1 MIKSGQAYH
10 AAITGDARR
19 VLLRAVIDI
28 ISPDIVF
35 QAGGT
40 SGQIPWSN
48 LEQIHDKVF
57 DNPTKYATLER
68 DRWALDGTWDL
79 LPDDPTQTVG
89 QMGYIGNVL
98 SGADGTFATPPW
110 VELRF
115 SGVSVLQACS
125 VYFPGNAYDGVPE
138 DFTVEVKQGGT
149 AYHTQ
154 TYTGNTASSV
164 SLEGFT
170 VNNPDALRVTVTK
183 WSRPSRRMRV
193 VEIVPGVYENWDGG
207 MIAEFSVKQQ
217 GNVAATALPYGTCT
231 LKIDNLSRRFEPRSK
246 NGIFQSIEERQG
258 IDVSLGVRL
267 ADGTDE
273 YKRLGIFYQYSGGWK
288 TGDNGLTMQ
297 WTLVDIIGLL
307 ANREFL
313 APATL
318 PTTLGGWIGAL
329 AAQLGVNFKSRWHVD
344 PNYTALPVTVRVAED
359 LQGKKCGDILRWVC
373 QATGTWP
380 RSDASTG
387 DLTAEPLWSEGNKV
401 TLDNL
406 NSYPT
411 MKANG
416 DVAALIFTL
425 NDGADTK
432 YIVSGNATSSS
443 ETVSID
449 NPFIK
454 TEAQALAAARLIL
467 STYGGNVLD
476 LTGRGD
482 PSSEIGDVE
491 TVWLDESQATTAR
504 LTMQT
509 FQFSGG
515 VMQGCQSQLLQADG
529 SFLFTERTVIT
540 QPGTWKA
547 PAGKRKL
554 YIICVGHGGD
564 GTPGTNG
571 TWDEAGADGVDGSGG
586 LVWAGTININEQQ
599 AFAVTIGQETTFGVY
614 SSANGKRYDNG
625 YTDVRSGSSYGR
637 SGVKA
642 PKPGS
647 GDGGIRGIGGV
658 KGNKHKETTRERVT
672 DENGNQYWEY
682 VEVTV
687 IDNYPGKASPP
698 STGVPGCVVVY
709 WDK

>member
-35 QAGGT
+35 SAGET
-40 SGQIPWSN
+40 SGQIPWSK
-48 LEQIHDKVF
+48 LEQLHDKVF
-57 DNPTKYATLER
+57 GNPTKYATLER

-79 LPDDPTQTVG
+79 LPDDPAQTVG
-89 QMGYIGNVL
+89 QMSYIGNVL
-98 SGADGTFATPPW
+98 SGTDGTFATPPW
-110 VELRF
+110 VELQF

-125 VYFPGNAYDGVPE
+125 VYFPGNDYDGLPE

-149 AYHTQ
+149 AYHTR

-170 VNNPDALRVTVTK
+170 VNNPDAIRVTVTK

-193 VEIVPGVYENWDGG
+193 VEIVPGVYEGWDGG
-207 MIAEFSVKQQ
+207 MIAEFNVKQQ
-217 GNVAATALPYGTCT
+217 GNIAATALPYGTCT

-267 ADGTDE
+267 SDGADE

-297 WTLVDIIGLL
+297 WNLVDIIGLL

-313 APATL
+313 APSTL

-329 AAQLGVNFKSRWHVD
+329 AAQLGVNFQDRWHVD
-344 PNYTALPVTVRVAED
+344 PNYTALPVTVRTADD
-359 LQGKKCGDILRWVC
+359 LQGKSCGDILRWVC

-380 RSDASTG
+380 RADASTG
-387 DLTAEPLWSEGNKV
+387 DLTTEPLWSEGNKV

-406 NSYPT
+406 NGYPV
-411 MKANG
+411 MKANR

-454 TEAQALAAARLIL
+454 TQAQALAAARLIL

-529 SFLFTERTVIT
+529 SFLYQGREVIT
-540 QPGTWKA
+540 TPGTWKA
-547 PAGKRKL
+547 PAGKKSLRVIL
-554 YIICVGHGGD
+554 VGKGGD
-564 GTPGTNG
+564 GTRGQDG
-571 TWDEAGADGVDGSGG
+571 TWDAAGADGVDGLGG
-586 LVWAGTININEQQ
+586 LVWAATININD
-599 AFAVTIGQETTFGVY
+599 GQEFPVTFGEDTTFGAY

-625 YTDVRSGSSYGR
+625 YTDVASGDSFAR
-637 SGVKA
+637 TGVA
-642 PKPGS
+642 KPRAGT
-647 GDGGIRGIGGV
+647 GDGGAGGKGGEPGRRKKVKWTDESGASHSYWKIYSYPGIGADGAM
-658 KGNKHKETTRERVT
+658 G
-672 DENGNQYWEY
+672 
-682 VEVTV
+682 
-687 IDNYPGKASPP
+687 AS
-698 STGVPGCVVVY
+698 GCAVVY
-709 WDK
+709 YDK

>member
-35 QAGGT
+35 GAGET
-40 SGQIPWSN
+40 SGQIPWST

-57 DNPTKYATLER
+57 GNPTKYATLER

-98 SGADGTFATPPW
+98 SSADGTFATAPW

-149 AYHTQ
+149 AYHTR

-164 SLEGFT
+164 SLEGFR
-170 VNNPDALRVTVTK
+170 VNNPDAIRVTVAK

-207 MIAEFSVKQQ
+207 MIAEFNVKQQ

-297 WTLVDIIGLL
+297 WNLVDIIGLL

-313 APATL
+313 APSTL

-329 AAQLGVNFKSRWHVD
+329 AAQLGVNFQDRWHVD

-380 RSDASTG
+380 RADASTG
-387 DLTAEPLWSEGNKV
+387 ELTAEPLWSEGNRV

-454 TEAQALAAARLIL
+454 TEVQALAAARLIL

-529 SFLFTERTVIT
+529 SFLYQGREVIT
-540 QPGTWKA
+540 SPGTWKA
-547 PAGKRKL
+547 PAGKKSLRVIL
-554 YIICVGHGGD
+554 VGKGGD
-564 GTPGTNG
+564 GTRGQDG
-571 TWDEAGADGVDGSGG
+571 TWDAAGADGVDGLGG
-586 LVWAGTININEQQ
+586 LVWAGTININD
-599 AFAVTIGQETTFGVY
+599 GQEFPVAFGENTTFGAY
-614 SSANGKRYDNG
+614 SSANGKRYENG
-625 YTDVRSGSSYGR
+625 YTDVASGDSFAR
-637 SGVKA
+637 TGVA
-642 PKPGS
+642 KPRAGT
-647 GDGGIRGIGGV
+647 GDGGAKGTGGTQGRRHRETSYDLDGNPSGSYWEIDAYPGIGTNGKSGV
-658 KGNKHKETTRERVT
+658 L
-672 DENGNQYWEY
+672 
-682 VEVTV
+682 
-687 IDNYPGKASPP
+687 
-698 STGVPGCVVVY
+698 GCVVVY
-709 WDK
+709 WDKEDT

>member
-35 QAGGT
+35 SAGET

-57 DNPTKYATLER
+57 GNPTKYATLER

-79 LPDDPTQTVG
+79 LPDDPAQTVG

-110 VELRF
+110 VELQF

-138 DFTVEVKQGGT
+138 NFTVEVKQGGT
-149 AYHTQ
+149 AYHTR
-154 TYTGNTASSV
+154 TYTGNTAPSV

-170 VNNPDALRVTVTK
+170 VNNPDAIRVTVTK

-193 VEIVPGVYENWDGG
+193 VEIVPGVYETWDGG
-207 MIAEFSVKQQ
+207 MIAEFNVKQQ

-231 LKIDNLSRRFEPRSK
+231 IMIDNLSRRFEPRSK

-273 YKRLGIFYQYSGGWK
+273 YKRLGIFYQYSGGWR

-297 WTLVDIIGLL
+297 WNLVDIIGLL

-329 AAQLGVNFKSRWHVD
+329 AAQLGVNFQDRWHVD

-380 RSDASTG
+380 RADASTG

-406 NSYPT
+406 NGYPV

-454 TEAQALAAARLIL
+454 TKAQALAAARLIL
-467 STYGGNVLD
+467 ATYGGNVLD

-509 FQFSGG
+509 FQFSNG

-529 SFLFTERTVIT
+529 SFLYQGREVIT
-540 QPGTWKA
+540 TPGTWKA
-547 PAGKRKL
+547 PAGKKSLRVIL
-554 YIICVGHGGD
+554 VGKGGD
-564 GTPGTNG
+564 GTRGADG
-571 TWDEAGADGVDGSGG
+571 TWDAAGADGVDGLGG
-586 LVWAGTININEQQ
+586 LVWAATININE
-599 AFAVTIGQETTFGVY
+599 GQEFPVAFGTDTTFGAY
-614 SSANGKRYDNG
+614 SSAKGKRYDNG
-625 YTDVRSGSSYGR
+625 YTDVASGDSFARTGVVKPVPGAGDGGVGGKGGEQGRREEKTWTDDAGVSHNSWKVYSY
-637 SGVKA
+637 
-642 PKPGS
+642 PKPGL
-647 GDGGIRGIGGV
+647 
-658 KGNKHKETTRERVT
+658 
-672 DENGNQYWEY
+672 NGAL
-682 VEVTV
+682 
-687 IDNYPGKASPP
+687 GAL
-698 STGVPGCVVVY
+698 GCVVIY
-709 WDK
+709 WDKEDA

>member
-35 QAGGT
+35 GAGET
-40 SGQIPWSN
+40 SGQIPWSKP
-48 LEQIHDKVF
+48 EQLYDKVF
-57 DNPTKYATLER
+57 GNPTKYATLER

-79 LPDDPTQTVG
+79 LPDDPAQTAG

-98 SGADGTFATPPW
+98 SGADGTFSTPPW
-110 VELRF
+110 VELQF

-125 VYFPGNAYDGVPE
+125 VYFPGNDYDGLPE

-149 AYHTQ
+149 VYHTR
-154 TYTGNTASSV
+154 TYTGNTAFSV

-170 VNNPDALRVTVTK
+170 VNNPDAIRVTVAK

-193 VEIVPGVYENWDGG
+193 VEIVPGVYEGWDGG

-217 GNVAATALPYGTCT
+217 GNIAATALPYGTCT

-246 NGIFQSIEERQG
+246 NGLFQSIEERQG

-273 YKRLGIFYQYSGGWK
+273 YKRLGIFYQFSGGWK

-297 WTLVDIIGLL
+297 WNLVDIIGLL

-329 AAQLGVNFKSRWHVD
+329 AAQLGVNFKDRWHVD
-344 PNYTALPVTVRVAED
+344 PDFTALPVTVRTAED
-359 LQGKKCGDILRWVC
+359 VQGKKCGDILRWVC

-380 RSDASTG
+380 RADASTG

-406 NSYPT
+406 NGYPV

-425 NDGADTK
+425 NDGAGTK

-529 SFLFTERTVIT
+529 SFLYQGREIIT
-540 QPGTWKA
+540 TPGTWKA
-547 PAGKRKL
+547 PAGKKSLRVIL
-554 YIICVGHGGD
+554 VGKGGNGTGGTD
-564 GTPGTNG
+564 GTWEYAGNDGT
-571 TWDEAGADGVDGSGG
+571 DGLGG
-586 LVWAGTININEQQ
+586 LVWTGTININDHQ
-599 AFAVTIGQETTFGVY
+599 AFEVSLGEHTVFGAY
-614 SSANGKRYDNG
+614 SSANGKQYENG
-625 YTDVRSGSSYGR
+625 YTDVASGDSFAR
-637 SGVKA
+637 TGVKY
-642 PKPGS
+642 PRPGT
-647 GDGGIRGIGGV
+647 GDGGAKGLGGV
-658 KGNKHKETTRERVT
+658 KGEREKIKWK
-672 DENGNQYWEY
+672 DESGASHSYWKVYQE
-682 VEVTV
+682 
-687 IDNYPGKASPP
+687 PGPGQAGTP
-698 STGVPGCVVVY
+698 GALGCVVIY
-709 WDK
+709 YDK

>member
-35 QAGGT
+35 GAGET

-57 DNPTKYATLER
+57 GNPTKYATLER

-98 SGADGTFATPPW
+98 SGEDGTFATPPW

-149 AYHTQ
+149 AYHTR

-170 VNNPDALRVTVTK
+170 VNNPDAIRVTVAK

-193 VEIVPGVYENWDGG
+193 VEIVPGVYETWDGG

-273 YKRLGIFYQYSGGWK
+273 YKRLGIFYQFSGGWR

-297 WTLVDIIGLL
+297 WNLADIIGLL

-313 APATL
+313 APSTL

-329 AAQLGVNFKSRWHVD
+329 AAQLGVNFKDRWHVD
-344 PNYTALPVTVRVAED
+344 PDYTALPVTVRTAED
-359 LQGKKCGDILRWVC
+359 VQGKKCGDILRWVC

-380 RSDASTG
+380 RADASTG
-387 DLTAEPLWSEGNKV
+387 ELTAEPLWSEGNRV

-454 TEAQALAAARLIL
+454 TEVQALAAARLIL

-491 TVWLDESQATTAR
+491 TVWLDESQAITAR

-529 SFLFTERTVIT
+529 SFLYQGREVIT
-540 QPGTWKA
+540 SPGTWKA
-547 PAGKRKL
+547 PAGKKSLRVIL
-554 YIICVGHGGD
+554 VGKGGD
-564 GTPGTNG
+564 GTRGQDG
-571 TWDEAGADGVDGSGG
+571 TWDAAGADGVDGLGG
-586 LVWAGTININEQQ
+586 LVWAGTININD
-599 AFAVTIGQETTFGVY
+599 GQEFPVAFGENTTFGAY
-614 SSANGKRYDNG
+614 SSANGKRYENG
-625 YTDVRSGSSYGR
+625 YTDVASGDSFAR
-637 SGVKA
+637 TGVA
-642 PKPGS
+642 KPRAGT
-647 GDGGIRGIGGV
+647 GDGGAKGTGGTQGRRHRETSYDLDGNPSGSYWEIDAYPGIGTNGKSGV
-658 KGNKHKETTRERVT
+658 L
-672 DENGNQYWEY
+672 
-682 VEVTV
+682 
-687 IDNYPGKASPP
+687 
-698 STGVPGCVVVY
+698 GCVVVY
-709 WDK
+709 WDKEDT

>member
-1 MIKSGQAYH
+1 MIKSGEAYR

-35 QAGGT
+35 GAGET
-40 SGQIPWSN
+40 SGQIPWSK
-48 LEQIHDKVF
+48 LEQLHDKVF
-57 DNPTKYATLER
+57 GNPTKYATLER

-110 VELRF
+110 MELQF

-125 VYFPGNAYDGVPE
+125 VYFPDNDYDGLPE

-149 AYHTQ
+149 AYHTR
-154 TYTGNTASSV
+154 TYTGNTAASV
-164 SLEGFT
+164 ALEGFT
-170 VNNPDALRVTVTK
+170 VHDPDAIQVTVTK

-193 VEIVPGVYENWDGG
+193 VEIVPGVYEEWDGG

-217 GNVAATALPYGTCT
+217 GNIAATALPYGTCT

-246 NGIFQSIEERQG
+246 NGLFQSIEERQG
-258 IDVSLGVRL
+258 IDISLGVRL

-273 YKRLGIFYQYSGGWK
+273 YKRLGIFYQYSGGWR

-297 WTLVDIIGLL
+297 WNLVDIIGLL

-313 APATL
+313 TPSTL

-329 AAQLGVNFKSRWHVD
+329 AAQLGVNFKDRWHVD
-344 PNYTALPVTVRVAED
+344 PDYTALPVTVRTAED
-359 LQGKKCGDILRWVC
+359 VQGKKCGDILRWVC

-380 RSDASTG
+380 RADASTG
-387 DLTAEPLWSEGNKV
+387 DLTAEPLWSEGNRV

-416 DVAALIFTL
+416 DVAALIFTI

-509 FQFSGG
+509 FQFSDG

-529 SFLFTERTVIT
+529 SFLYQGREVIT
-540 QPGTWKA
+540 TPGTWKA
-547 PAGKRKL
+547 PAGKKSLRVIL
-554 YIICVGHGGD
+554 VGKGGD
-564 GTPGTNG
+564 GTRGEDGSWHAN
-571 TWDEAGADGVDGSGG
+571 GADGVDGLGG
-586 LVWAGTININEQQ
+586 LVWAGTININE
-599 AFAVTIGQETTFGVY
+599 GQEFPVAFGENTTFGAY
-614 SSANGKRYDNG
+614 SSANGKRYENG
-625 YTDVRSGSSYGR
+625 YTDVASGDSFAR
-637 SGVKA
+637 TGVKS
-642 PKPGS
+642 PRPGS
-647 GDGGIRGIGGV
+647 GDGGAKGIGGTQGRRHRE
-658 KGNKHKETTRERVT
+658 KGFDIH
-672 DENGNQYWEY
+672 GNPIGSYW
-682 VEVTV
+682 V
-687 IDNYPGKASPP
+687 IDVEPGSGIPGESGAS
-698 STGVPGCVVVY
+698 GCVVVY
-709 WDK
+709 WDKEDA

>member
-1 MIKSGQAYH
+1 MS
-10 AAITGDARR
+10 
-19 VLLRAVIDI
+19 
-28 ISPDIVF
+28 
-35 QAGGT
+35 
-40 SGQIPWSN
+40 
-48 LEQIHDKVF
+48 
-57 DNPTKYATLER
+57 
-68 DRWALDGTWDL
+68 
-79 LPDDPTQTVG
+79 
-89 QMGYIGNVL
+89 
-98 SGADGTFATPPW
+98 
-110 VELRF
+110 
-115 SGVSVLQACS
+115 C
-125 VYFPGNAYDGVPE
+125 
-138 DFTVEVKQGGT
+138 
-149 AYHTQ
+149 
-154 TYTGNTASSV
+154 
-164 SLEGFT
+164 
-170 VNNPDALRVTVTK
+170 
-183 WSRPSRRMRV
+183 
-193 VEIVPGVYENWDGG
+193 
-207 MIAEFSVKQQ
+207 
-217 GNVAATALPYGTCT
+217 
-231 LKIDNLSRRFEPRSK
+231 
-246 NGIFQSIEERQG
+246 
-258 IDVSLGVRL
+258 
-267 ADGTDE
+267 
-273 YKRLGIFYQYSGGWK
+273 
-288 TGDNGLTMQ
+288 GLTK
-297 WTLVDIIGLL
+297 
-307 ANREFL
+307 E
-313 APATL
+313 
-318 PTTLGGWIGAL
+318 
-329 AAQLGVNFKSRWHVD
+329 
-344 PNYTALPVTVRVAED
+344 VRDKYDAI
-359 LQGKKCGDILRWVC
+359 KKI
-373 QATGTWP
+373 A
-380 RSDASTG
+380 
-387 DLTAEPLWSEGNKV
+387 
-401 TLDNL
+401 
-406 NSYPT
+406 T

-443 ETVSID
+443 ETISID

-509 FQFSGG
+509 FQFSDG

-571 TWDEAGADGVDGSGG
+571 TWDEAGEDGINGSGG

-658 KGNKHKETTRERVT
+658 KGNKHTETTRERVT
-672 DENGNQYWEY
+672 DENGNQHWEY

>member
-35 QAGGT
+35 GVGET
-40 SGQIPWSN
+40 SGQIPWSKP
-48 LEQIHDKVF
+48 EQLHDKVF
-57 DNPTKYATLER
+57 GNPTKYATLER

-79 LPDDPTQTVG
+79 LPDDPTQTAG

-98 SGADGTFATPPW
+98 SSADGTFSTPPW
-110 VELRF
+110 VELQF

-125 VYFPGNAYDGVPE
+125 VYFPDNDYDGLPE

-149 AYHTQ
+149 AYHTR
-154 TYTGNTASSV
+154 TYTGNTAASV
-164 SLEGFT
+164 ALEGFT
-170 VNNPDALRVTVTK
+170 ANNPDAIRVTVTK
-183 WSRPSRRMRV
+183 WSRPGRRMRV
-193 VEIVPGVYENWDGG
+193 VEIVPGVYEEWDGG
-207 MIAEFSVKQQ
+207 MIAEFNVKQQ
-217 GNVAATALPYGTCT
+217 GNIADTALPYGTCT

-246 NGIFQSIEERQG
+246 NGLFQSIEERQG

-297 WTLVDIIGLL
+297 WNLVDIIGLL

-329 AAQLGVNFKSRWHVD
+329 AAQLGVNFKDRWHVD
-344 PNYTALPVTVRVAED
+344 PDFTALPVTVRTADD
-359 LQGKKCGDILRWVC
+359 LQGKSCGDILRWVC

-380 RSDASTG
+380 RADASTG
-387 DLTAEPLWSEGNKV
+387 DLTAEPLWSEGNRV

-425 NDGADTK
+425 NDGAGTK

-509 FQFSGG
+509 FQFLGG

-529 SFLFTERTVIT
+529 SFLYQGREVIT
-540 QPGTWKA
+540 APGTWKA
-547 PAGKRKL
+547 PAGKKSLR
-554 YIICVGHGGD
+554 IILVGKGGD
-564 GTPGTNG
+564 GTRGQDG
-571 TWDEAGADGVDGSGG
+571 TWDAAGADGVDGLGG
-586 LVWAGTININEQQ
+586 LVWAGTININE
-599 AFAVTIGQETTFGVY
+599 GQEFPVAFGTDTTFGAY
-614 SSANGKRYDNG
+614 SSANGKRYENG
-625 YTDVRSGSSYGR
+625 YTDVASGDSFAR
-637 SGVKA
+637 TGVA
-642 PKPGS
+642 KPRPGT
-647 GDGGIRGIGGV
+647 GDGGAGG
-658 KGNKHKETTRERVT
+658 KGGEQGRRHKEK
-672 DENGNQYWEY
+672 QYHPDGSPAGSRW
-682 VEVTV
+682 V
-687 IDNYPGKASPP
+687 IDAEPGAGTS
-698 STGVPGCVVVY
+698 GAAGANGCVVVY
-709 WDK
+709 WDKEGA

>member
-1 MIKSGQAYH
+1 MIKSGEAYR

-35 QAGGT
+35 GAGET
-40 SGQIPWSN
+40 SGQIPWSK
-48 LEQIHDKVF
+48 LEQLHDKVF
-57 DNPTKYATLER
+57 GNPTKYATLER

-98 SGADGTFATPPW
+98 SGADRTFATPPW
-110 VELRF
+110 MELQF

-125 VYFPGNAYDGVPE
+125 VYFPDNDYDGLPE

-149 AYHTQ
+149 AYHTR
-154 TYTGNTASSV
+154 TYTGNTAASV
-164 SLEGFT
+164 ALEGFT
-170 VNNPDALRVTVTK
+170 VHDPDAIRVTVTK

-193 VEIVPGVYENWDGG
+193 VEIVPGVYEEWDGG

-217 GNVAATALPYGTCT
+217 GNIAATALPYGTCT

-246 NGIFQSIEERQG
+246 NGLFQSIEERQG
-258 IDVSLGVRL
+258 IDISLGVRL

-273 YKRLGIFYQYSGGWK
+273 YKRLGIFYQYSGGWR

-297 WTLVDIIGLL
+297 WNLVDIIGLL

-313 APATL
+313 TPSTL

-329 AAQLGVNFKSRWHVD
+329 AAQLGVNFKDRWHVD
-344 PNYTALPVTVRVAED
+344 PDYTALPVTVRTAED
-359 LQGKKCGDILRWVC
+359 VQGKKCGDIFRWVC

-380 RSDASTG
+380 RADASTG
-387 DLTAEPLWSEGNKV
+387 DLTAEPLWSEGNRV

-416 DVAALIFTL
+416 DVAALIFTI

-509 FQFSGG
+509 FQFSDG

-529 SFLFTERTVIT
+529 SFLYQGREVIT
-540 QPGTWKA
+540 TPGTWKA
-547 PAGKRKL
+547 PAGKKSLRVVL
-554 YIICVGHGGD
+554 VGKGGD
-564 GTPGTNG
+564 GTKGADGNF
-571 TWDEAGADGVDGSGG
+571 ENAGADGVDGLGG
-586 LVWAGTININEQQ
+586 LVWAGTININE
-599 AFAVTIGQETTFGVY
+599 GQEFPVAFGEDTTFGAY
-614 SSANGKRYDNG
+614 SSANGKRYENG
-625 YTDVRSGSSYGR
+625 YTDVASGDSFAR
-637 SGVKA
+637 TGVA
-642 PKPGS
+642 KPRPGT
-647 GDGGIRGIGGV
+647 GDGGAGG
-658 KGNKHKETTRERVT
+658 KGGEQGRRHKEK
-672 DENGNQYWEY
+672 QYHPDGSPAGSRW
-682 VEVTV
+682 V
-687 IDNYPGKASPP
+687 IDAEPGAGTS
-698 STGVPGCVVVY
+698 GAAGANGCVVVY
-709 WDK
+709 WDKEGA

>member
-19 VLLRAVIDI
+19 MLLRAVIDI

-35 QAGGT
+35 GAGET
-40 SGQIPWSN
+40 SGQIPWSKM
-48 LEQIHDKVF
+48 EQLHDKVF
-57 DNPTKYATLER
+57 GNPTKYATLER

-79 LPDDPTQTVG
+79 FPDDPAQTVG

-98 SGADGTFATPPW
+98 SGADGTFSTPPW
-110 VELRF
+110 VELQF

-125 VYFPGNAYDGVPE
+125 VYFPDNDYDGLPE
-138 DFTVEVKQGGT
+138 DFMVEVKQDGT
-149 AYHTQ
+149 AYHTR

-170 VNNPDALRVTVTK
+170 VNTPDAIRVTVTK
-183 WSRPSRRMRV
+183 WSRPGRRMRV
-193 VEIVPGVYENWDGG
+193 VEIVPGVYEGWDGG

-217 GNVAATALPYGTCT
+217 GNIAATALPYGTCT

-267 ADGTDE
+267 ADDTDE

-297 WTLVDIIGLL
+297 WNLVDIIGLL

-329 AAQLGVNFKSRWHVD
+329 AAQLGVNFQDRWHVD
-344 PNYTALPVTVRVAED
+344 PNYTALPVTVRTAND
-359 LQGKKCGDILRWVC
+359 IQGKKCGDILRWVC

-380 RSDASTG
+380 RADASTG
-387 DLTAEPLWSEGNKV
+387 DLTAEPLWSEGNRV

-411 MKANG
+411 MKANR

-425 NDGADTK
+425 NDGSGTK

-454 TEAQALAAARLIL
+454 TQAQALAAARLIL

-491 TVWLDESQATTAR
+491 TVWLDESSATTAR

-509 FQFSGG
+509 FQFSDG

-529 SFLFTERTVIT
+529 SFLYQGREVIT
-540 QPGTWKA
+540 TPGTWKA
-547 PAGKRKL
+547 PAGKKSLRVIL
-554 YIICVGHGGD
+554 VGKGGD
-564 GTPGTNG
+564 GTRGADG
-571 TWDEAGADGVDGSGG
+571 TWNAAGADGVDGLGG

-599 AFAVTIGQETTFGVY
+599 AFTVAFGEDTTFGAY

-625 YTDVRSGSSYGR
+625 YTDVASGDSFAR
-637 SGVKA
+637 TGVA
-642 PKPGS
+642 KPRAGT
-647 GDGGIRGIGGV
+647 GDGGAGGA
-658 KGNKHKETTRERVT
+658 GGEQGRRREIEWE
-672 DENGNQYWEY
+672 DEEGKPHTSWKIYS
-682 VEVTV
+682 
-687 IDNYPGKASPP
+687 YPG
-698 STGVPGCVVVY
+698 TGTNGKTGAQGCVVVY
-709 WDK
+709 YDK

>member
-19 VLLRAVIDI
+19 VLLRAVINI

-35 QAGGT
+35 GAGET
-40 SGQIPWSN
+40 SGQIPWSKPEH
-48 LEQIHDKVF
+48 LHDKVF
-57 DNPTKYATLER
+57 GNPTKYATLER

-89 QMGYIGNVL
+89 QMGYIGSVL
-98 SGADGTFATPPW
+98 SGADGTFSTPPW
-110 VELRF
+110 VELQF

-125 VYFPGNAYDGVPE
+125 VYFPDNDYDGLPE

-149 AYHTQ
+149 AYHTR

-170 VNNPDALRVTVTK
+170 VNNPDAIRVTVTK

-193 VEIVPGVYENWDGG
+193 VEIVPGVYEGWDGG
-207 MIAEFSVKQQ
+207 MIAEFNVKQQ
-217 GNVAATALPYGTCT
+217 GNIAATALPYGTCT

-329 AAQLGVNFKSRWHVD
+329 AAQLGVNFKDRWHVD
-344 PNYTALPVTVRVAED
+344 PNYTALPVTVRTAND
-359 LQGKKCGDILRWVC
+359 IQGKKCGDILRWVC

-380 RSDASTG
+380 RADASTG

-406 NSYPT
+406 NGYPVI
-411 MKANG
+411 KANG

-425 NDGADTK
+425 NDGSGAK

-454 TEAQALAAARLIL
+454 TQAQALAAARLIL

-509 FQFSGG
+509 FQFSNG

-529 SFLFTERTVIT
+529 SFLHQGREVIT
-540 QPGTWKA
+540 TPGTWKA
-547 PAGKRKL
+547 PAGKKSLRVIL
-554 YIICVGHGGD
+554 VGKGGD
-564 GTPGTNG
+564 GTRGEDG
-571 TWDEAGADGVDGSGG
+571 SWHADGADGVDGLGG
-586 LVWAGTININEQQ
+586 LVWAGTININE
-599 AFAVTIGQETTFGVY
+599 GQEFPVAFGPDTTFGAY
-614 SSANGKRYDNG
+614 SSANGKRYENG
-625 YTDVRSGSSYGR
+625 YTDVASGDSFAR
-637 SGVKA
+637 TGVAKPKA
-642 PKPGS
+642 GT
-647 GDGGIRGIGGV
+647 GDGGAGG
-658 KGNKHKETTRERVT
+658 KGGEQGRRQKITWE
-672 DENGNQYWEY
+672 DEGGFSHSYWKIY
-682 VEVTV
+682 S
-687 IDNYPGKASPP
+687 YPGVGADGAMGAS
-698 STGVPGCVVVY
+698 GCAVVY
-709 WDK
+709 YSK

>member
-35 QAGGT
+35 GAGET
-40 SGQIPWSN
+40 SGQIPWSKP
-48 LEQIHDKVF
+48 EQLHDKVF

-79 LPDDPTQTVG
+79 FPDDPTQTVG

-98 SGADGTFATPPW
+98 SGADGTFSTPPW
-110 VELRF
+110 VELQF

-125 VYFPGNAYDGVPE
+125 VYFPDNDYDGLPE
-138 DFTVEVKQGGT
+138 DFTVEIKQGGT
-149 AYHTQ
+149 AYHTR

-170 VNNPDALRVTVTK
+170 VNNPDAIRVTVTK
-183 WSRPSRRMRV
+183 WSQPSRRMRV
-193 VEIVPGVYENWDGG
+193 VEIVPGVYEGWDGG
-207 MIAEFSVKQQ
+207 MIAEFNVKQQ
-217 GNVAATALPYGTCT
+217 GNIAATALPYGTCT

-297 WTLVDIIGLL
+297 WNLVDIIGLL

-329 AAQLGVNFKSRWHVD
+329 AAQLGVNFKDRWHVD
-344 PNYTALPVTVRVAED
+344 PDFTALPVTVRTAED
-359 LQGKKCGDILRWVC
+359 VQGKKCGDILRWVC

-380 RSDASTG
+380 RADASTG
-387 DLTAEPLWSEGNKV
+387 DLTAEPLWSEGNRV

-406 NSYPT
+406 NGYPV

-425 NDGADTK
+425 NDGSGTK

-467 STYGGNVLD
+467 STYGGNVLA

-509 FQFSGG
+509 FQFSDG

-529 SFLFTERTVIT
+529 SFLYQGREVIT
-540 QPGTWKA
+540 TPGTWKA
-547 PAGKRKL
+547 PAGKKSLRVIL
-554 YIICVGHGGD
+554 VGKGGD
-564 GTPGTNG
+564 GTRGQDG
-571 TWDEAGADGVDGSGG
+571 TWDAAGADGVDGLGG
-586 LVWAGTININEQQ
+586 LVWAATININD
-599 AFAVTIGQETTFGVY
+599 GQEFPVTFGEDATFGAY
-614 SSANGKRYDNG
+614 SSANGKRYENG
-625 YTDVRSGSSYGR
+625 YTDVASGDSFAR
-637 SGVKA
+637 TGVA
-642 PKPGS
+642 KPRPGT
-647 GDGGIRGIGGV
+647 GDGGAGG
-658 KGNKHKETTRERVT
+658 KGGEQGRRQKITWE
-672 DENGNQYWEY
+672 DEGGFSHSYWKIY
-682 VEVTV
+682 S
-687 IDNYPGKASPP
+687 YPGAGADGAM
-698 STGVPGCVVVY
+698 GVSGCAVVY
-709 WDK
+709 YDK

>member
-35 QAGGT
+35 GAGET
-40 SGQIPWSN
+40 SGQIPWSKP
-48 LEQIHDKVF
+48 EQLHDKVF
-57 DNPTKYATLER
+57 GNPAKYATLER

-89 QMGYIGNVL
+89 QMGYIGSVL
-98 SGADGTFATPPW
+98 SGADGTFSTPPW
-110 VELRF
+110 VELQF

-125 VYFPGNAYDGVPE
+125 VYFPGNDYDGLPE

-149 AYHTQ
+149 AYHTR

-170 VNNPDALRVTVTK
+170 VNNPDAIRVTVTK

-193 VEIVPGVYENWDGG
+193 VEIVPGVYEGWDGG
-207 MIAEFSVKQQ
+207 MIAEFNVKQQ
-217 GNVAATALPYGTCT
+217 GNIAATALPYGTCT

-246 NGIFQSIEERQG
+246 NGLFQSIEERQG
-258 IDVSLGVRL
+258 IDISLGVRL
-267 ADGTDE
+267 EDGTDE
-273 YKRLGIFYQYSGGWK
+273 YKRLGIFYQYSGGWR

-297 WTLVDIIGLL
+297 WNLVDIIGLL

-329 AAQLGVNFKSRWHVD
+329 AAQLGVNFQDRWHVD
-344 PNYTALPVTVRVAED
+344 PNYTALPVTVRTADD
-359 LQGKKCGDILRWVC
+359 LQGKSCGDILRWVC

-380 RSDASTG
+380 RADASTG

-406 NSYPT
+406 NGYPV
-411 MKANG
+411 MKANR

-425 NDGADTK
+425 NDGSGAK

-454 TEAQALAAARLIL
+454 TQAQALAAARLIL

-529 SFLFTERTVIT
+529 SFLYQGREIIT
-540 QPGTWKA
+540 TPGTWKA
-547 PAGKRKL
+547 PAGKKSLRVIL
-554 YIICVGHGGD
+554 VGKGGD
-564 GTPGTNG
+564 GTRGQDG
-571 TWDEAGADGVDGSGG
+571 TWNAAGADGVDGLGG
-586 LVWAGTININEQQ
+586 LVWAGTININD
-599 AFAVTIGQETTFGVY
+599 GQEFPVTFGEDTTFGAY
-614 SSANGKRYDNG
+614 SSANGKRYENG
-625 YTDVRSGSSYGR
+625 YTDVASGDSFAR
-637 SGVKA
+637 TGVA
-642 PKPGS
+642 KPRAGT
-647 GDGGIRGIGGV
+647 GDGGAKGTGGTQGRRQ
-658 KGNKHKETTRERVT
+658 KITWE
-672 DENGNQYWEY
+672 DEGGFSHSYWKIY
-682 VEVTV
+682 S
-687 IDNYPGKASPP
+687 YPGVGADGAMGS
-698 STGVPGCVVVY
+698 SGCAVVY
-709 WDK
+709 YDK

>member
-35 QAGGT
+35 GAGET
-40 SGQIPWSN
+40 FGQIPWSKP
-48 LEQIHDKVF
+48 EQLHDKVF
-57 DNPTKYATLER
+57 GNPAKYATLER

-79 LPDDPTQTVG
+79 LPDDPTQAVG

-110 VELRF
+110 VELQF

-125 VYFPGNAYDGVPE
+125 VYFPGNDYDGLPE

-149 AYHTQ
+149 AYHTR

-170 VNNPDALRVTVTK
+170 VNNPDAIRVTVTK
-183 WSRPSRRMRV
+183 WSRPGRRMRV
-193 VEIVPGVYENWDGG
+193 VEIVPGVYEGWDGG
-207 MIAEFSVKQQ
+207 MIAEFNVKQQ
-217 GNVAATALPYGTCT
+217 GNIAATALPYGTCT

-273 YKRLGIFYQYSGGWK
+273 YKRLGIFYQYSGGWR

-297 WTLVDIIGLL
+297 WNLVDIIGLL

-329 AAQLGVNFKSRWHVD
+329 AAQLGVNFQDRWHVD
-344 PNYTALPVTVRVAED
+344 PNYTALPVTVRTADD
-359 LQGKKCGDILRWVC
+359 LQGKSCGDILRWVC

-380 RSDASTG
+380 RADASTG

-406 NSYPT
+406 NGYPV
-411 MKANG
+411 MKANA

-425 NDGADTK
+425 NDGAGTK

-509 FQFSGG
+509 FQFSNG

-529 SFLFTERTVIT
+529 SFLYQGREVIT

-547 PAGKRKL
+547 PAGKKSLR
-554 YIICVGHGGD
+554 IIVVGKGGD
-564 GTPGTNG
+564 GTKGADGNF
-571 TWDEAGADGVDGSGG
+571 ENAGADGVDGLGG
-586 LVWAGTININEQQ
+586 LVWAGTININE
-599 AFAVTIGQETTFGVY
+599 GQEFQVAFGTDTTFGAY
-614 SSANGKRYDNG
+614 SSANGKRYNNG
-625 YTDVRSGSSYGR
+625 YTDVASGDSFAR
-637 SGVKA
+637 TGVA
-642 PKPGS
+642 KPVPGT
-647 GDGGIRGIGGV
+647 GDGGAGG
-658 KGNKHKETTRERVT
+658 KGGTKGQGHYETSYNSQGNP
-672 DENGNQYWEY
+672 NGTYWA
-682 VEVTV
+682 VDVP
-687 IDNYPGKASPP
+687 PGKGAIGAL
-698 STGVPGCVVVY
+698 GVLGCVVVY
-709 WDK
+709 WDKEDA

>member
-35 QAGGT
+35 GAGEV
-40 SGQIPWSN
+40 SGQIPWSKM
-48 LEQIHDKVF
+48 EQLHDKVF
-57 DNPTKYATLER
+57 GNPTKYATLER

-79 LPDDPTQTVG
+79 LPDDPTQTAG

-98 SGADGTFATPPW
+98 SGANGTFSTPPW
-110 VELRF
+110 VELQF

-125 VYFPGNAYDGVPE
+125 VYFPGNDYDGLPE

-149 AYHTQ
+149 AYHTR

-170 VNNPDALRVTVTK
+170 VNNPDAIRVTVTK

-193 VEIVPGVYENWDGG
+193 VEIVPGVYEEWDGG
-207 MIAEFSVKQQ
+207 MIAEFNVKQQ
-217 GNVAATALPYGTCT
+217 GNIAATALPYGTCT

-258 IDVSLGVRL
+258 IDISLGVRL

-297 WTLVDIIGLL
+297 WNLVDIIGLL

-313 APATL
+313 APSTL

-329 AAQLGVNFKSRWHVD
+329 AAQLGVNFQDRWHVD
-344 PNYTALPVTVRVAED
+344 PNYTALPVTVRTAED
-359 LQGKKCGDILRWVC
+359 LQGKSCGDILRWVC

-380 RSDASTG
+380 RADASTG

-406 NSYPT
+406 NGYPV

-425 NDGADTK
+425 NDGAGTK
-432 YIVSGNATSSS
+432 FIVSGNATSSS

-529 SFLFTERTVIT
+529 SFLYQGREIIT
-540 QPGTWKA
+540 TPGTWKA
-547 PAGKRKL
+547 PAGKKSLRVIL
-554 YIICVGHGGD
+554 VGKGGD
-564 GTPGTNG
+564 GTRGQDG
-571 TWDEAGADGVDGSGG
+571 TWDAAGADGVDGLGG
-586 LVWAGTININEQQ
+586 LVWAATININD
-599 AFAVTIGQETTFGVY
+599 GQEFPVTFGENTTFGAY

-625 YTDVRSGSSYGR
+625 YTDVASGDSFAR
-637 SGVKA
+637 TGVA
-642 PKPGS
+642 KPRPGT
-647 GDGGIRGIGGV
+647 GDGGAGG
-658 KGNKHKETTRERVT
+658 KGGEQGRRQKITWE
-672 DENGNQYWEY
+672 DEGGFSHSYWKIY
-682 VEVTV
+682 S
-687 IDNYPGKASPP
+687 YPGVGAD
-698 STGVPGCVVVY
+698 GAMGAFGCAVVY
-709 WDK
+709 YSK

>member
-35 QAGGT
+35 SAGET

-57 DNPTKYATLER
+57 GNPTKYATLER

-79 LPDDPTQTVG
+79 PPDDPTQTVG

-98 SGADGTFATPPW
+98 SGADGTFSTPPW

-138 DFTVEVKQGGT
+138 DFTVEIKQGGT
-149 AYHTQ
+149 AYHTR
-154 TYTGNTASSV
+154 TYTGNTAPSV

-170 VNNPDALRVTVTK
+170 VNNPDAIRVTVTK

-193 VEIVPGVYENWDGG
+193 VEIVPGVYESWDGG
-207 MIAEFSVKQQ
+207 MIAEFNVKQQ
-217 GNVAATALPYGTCT
+217 GNIAATALPYGTCT

-258 IDVSLGVRL
+258 IDVFLGVRL

-313 APATL
+313 VPATL

-329 AAQLGVNFKSRWHVD
+329 AAQLGVNFKDRWHVD
-344 PNYTALPVTVRVAED
+344 SNYTALPVTVRVAED

-411 MKANG
+411 MQANG

-454 TEAQALAAARLIL
+454 TEAQALAAARMIL
-467 STYGGNVLD
+467 ATYGGNILS

-515 VMQGCQSQLLQADG
+515 VMQGCQSQLLQAEG
-529 SFLFTERTVIT
+529 SFLYQGREVIT
-540 QPGTWKA
+540 TPGTWKA
-547 PAGKRKL
+547 PAGKKSLRVIL
-554 YIICVGHGGD
+554 VGKGGD
-564 GTPGTNG
+564 GTRGADG
-571 TWDEAGADGVDGSGG
+571 TWDEAGADGVDGLGG
-586 LVWAGTININEQQ
+586 LVWAATININE
-599 AFAVTIGQETTFGVY
+599 GQEFPVAFGTDTTFGAY
-614 SSANGKRYDNG
+614 SSAKGKRYDNG
-625 YTDVRSGSSYGR
+625 YTDVASGDSFARTGVAKPVPGAGDGGAGGKGGEQGRREEKTWTDDAGVSHNSWKVYSY
-637 SGVKA
+637 
-642 PKPGS
+642 PKPGL
-647 GDGGIRGIGGV
+647 
-658 KGNKHKETTRERVT
+658 
-672 DENGNQYWEY
+672 NGAL
-682 VEVTV
+682 
-687 IDNYPGKASPP
+687 GAL
-698 STGVPGCVVVY
+698 GCVVIY
-709 WDK
+709 WDKEDA

>member
-1 MIKSGQAYH
+1 MIKSGEAYR

-35 QAGGT
+35 GAGET
-40 SGQIPWSN
+40 SGQIPWSK
-48 LEQIHDKVF
+48 LEQLHDKVF
-57 DNPTKYATLER
+57 GNPTKYATLER

-110 VELRF
+110 MELQF

-125 VYFPGNAYDGVPE
+125 VYFPDNDYDGLPE

-149 AYHTQ
+149 AYHTR
-154 TYTGNTASSV
+154 TYTGNTAASV
-164 SLEGFT
+164 ALEGFT
-170 VNNPDALRVTVTK
+170 VHDPDAIRVTVTK

-193 VEIVPGVYENWDGG
+193 VEIVPGVYEEWDGG

-217 GNVAATALPYGTCT
+217 GNIAATALPYGTCT

-246 NGIFQSIEERQG
+246 NGLFQSIEERQG
-258 IDVSLGVRL
+258 IDISLGVRL

-273 YKRLGIFYQYSGGWK
+273 YKRLGIFYQYSGGWR

-297 WTLVDIIGLL
+297 WNLVDIIGLL

-313 APATL
+313 TPSTL

-329 AAQLGVNFKSRWHVD
+329 AAQLGVNFKDRWHVD
-344 PNYTALPVTVRVAED
+344 PDYTALPVTVRTAED
-359 LQGKKCGDILRWVC
+359 VQGKKCGDILRWVC

-380 RSDASTG
+380 RADASTG
-387 DLTAEPLWSEGNKV
+387 DLTAEPQWREGNRV

-416 DVAALIFTL
+416 DVAALIFTI

-491 TVWLDESQATTAR
+491 TVWLDASQATTAR

-509 FQFSGG
+509 FQFSDG

-529 SFLFTERTVIT
+529 SFLYQGREVIT
-540 QPGTWKA
+540 TPGTWKA
-547 PAGKRKL
+547 PAGKKSLRVIL
-554 YIICVGHGGD
+554 VGKGGD
-564 GTPGTNG
+564 GTRGEDGSWHAN
-571 TWDEAGADGVDGSGG
+571 GADGVDGLGG
-586 LVWAGTININEQQ
+586 LVWAGTININE
-599 AFAVTIGQETTFGVY
+599 GQEFPVAFGENTTFGAY
-614 SSANGKRYDNG
+614 SSANGKRYENG
-625 YTDVRSGSSYGR
+625 YTDVASGDSFAR
-637 SGVKA
+637 TGVKS
-642 PKPGS
+642 PRPGS
-647 GDGGIRGIGGV
+647 GDGGAKGIGGTQGRRHRE
-658 KGNKHKETTRERVT
+658 KGFDIH
-672 DENGNQYWEY
+672 GNPIGSYW
-682 VEVTV
+682 V
-687 IDNYPGKASPP
+687 IDVEPGSGIPGESGAS
-698 STGVPGCVVVY
+698 GCVVVY
-709 WDK
+709 WDKEDA

>member
-35 QAGGT
+35 GAGEV
-40 SGQIPWSN
+40 SGQIPWSKM
-48 LEQIHDKVF
+48 EQLHDKVF
-57 DNPTKYATLER
+57 GNPTKYATLER
-68 DRWALDGTWDL
+68 NRWALDGTWDL
-79 LPDDPTQTVG
+79 LTDDPTQTVG

-98 SGADGTFATPPW
+98 SGADGTFSTPPW
-110 VELRF
+110 VEMQF

-125 VYFPGNAYDGVPE
+125 VYFPGNDYDGLPE
-138 DFTVEVKQGGT
+138 NFTVEVKQGGT
-149 AYHTQ
+149 AYHTR

-170 VNNPDALRVTVTK
+170 VNNPAAIRVTVTK
-183 WSRPSRRMRV
+183 WSRPGRRMRV
-193 VEIVPGVYENWDGG
+193 VEIVPGVYEGWDGG
-207 MIAEFSVKQQ
+207 MIAEFNVKQQ
-217 GNVAATALPYGTCT
+217 GNIAATALPYGICT

-246 NGIFQSIEERQG
+246 NGLFQSIEERQG

-297 WTLVDIIGLL
+297 WNLVDIIGLL

-329 AAQLGVNFKSRWHVD
+329 AAQLGVNFKDRWHVD
-344 PNYTALPVTVRVAED
+344 PNYTALPVTVRTADD
-359 LQGKKCGDILRWVC
+359 LQGKSCGDVLRWVC

-380 RSDASTG
+380 RADASTG
-387 DLTAEPLWSEGNKV
+387 DLTAEPLWSEGNRV

-406 NSYPT
+406 NGYPV

-425 NDGADTK
+425 NDGAGTK
-432 YIVSGNATSSS
+432 FIVSGNATSSS

-509 FQFSGG
+509 FQFSNG

-529 SFLFTERTVIT
+529 SFLYQGREVIT
-540 QPGTWKA
+540 TPGTWKA
-547 PAGKRKL
+547 PAGKKSLR
-554 YIICVGHGGD
+554 IIVVGKGGD
-564 GTPGTNG
+564 GTKGADGNF
-571 TWDEAGADGVDGSGG
+571 ENAGADGVDGLGG
-586 LVWAGTININEQQ
+586 LVWAGTININE
-599 AFAVTIGQETTFGVY
+599 GQEFPVTFGEDTTFGAY

-625 YTDVRSGSSYGR
+625 YTDVASGDSFAR
-637 SGVKA
+637 TGVA
-642 PKPGS
+642 KPVPGT
-647 GDGGIRGIGGV
+647 GDGGAGG
-658 KGNKHKETTRERVT
+658 KGGTKGQGHYETLYNSQGNP
-672 DENGNQYWEY
+672 NGTYWA
-682 VEVTV
+682 VDVP
-687 IDNYPGKASPP
+687 PGK
-698 STGVPGCVVVY
+698 GVIGALGVLGCVVIY
-709 WDK
+709 WDKEDA

>member
-35 QAGGT
+35 SAGET

-57 DNPTKYATLER
+57 GNPTKYATLER

-98 SGADGTFATPPW
+98 SGADGAFATPPW

-115 SGVSVLQACS
+115 SRVSVLQACS

-149 AYHTQ
+149 AYHTR

-170 VNNPDALRVTVTK
+170 VNNPDAIRVTVTK

-207 MIAEFSVKQQ
+207 MIAEFNVKQQ
-217 GNVAATALPYGTCT
+217 GNIAATALPYGTCT

-297 WTLVDIIGLL
+297 WNLVDIIGLL

-313 APATL
+313 APSTL

-329 AAQLGVNFKSRWHVD
+329 AAQLGVNFQDRWHVD
-344 PNYTALPVTVRVAED
+344 PNYTALPVTVRTAND
-359 LQGKKCGDILRWVC
+359 IQGKKCGDILRWVC

-380 RSDASTG
+380 RADASTG

-406 NSYPT
+406 TGYPVMSANS
-411 MKANG
+411 

-425 NDGADTK
+425 NDGSSTQ
-432 YIVSGNATSSS
+432 YIVSGNSTASS
-443 ETVSID
+443 ETVSIS
-449 NPFIK
+449 NPFIR
-454 TEAQALAAARLIL
+454 TQAAALTAAKLIL
-467 STYGGNVLD
+467 STYGGNVLS

-482 PSSEIGDVE
+482 PSSEIGDVD

-504 LTMQT
+504 RTMQT
-509 FQFSGG
+509 FSISDG
-515 VMQGCQSQLLQADG
+515 VLQGCQSQLLQADG
-529 SFLFTERTVIT
+529 SFLYEGREVIT
-540 QPGTWKA
+540 TPGTWTA
-547 PAGKRKL
+547 PAGKTSLRVIL
-554 YIICVGHGGD
+554 VGKGGD
-564 GTPGTNG
+564 GTDGTDG
-571 TWDEAGADGVDGSGG
+571 TWSAAGADGEDGLGA
-586 LVWAGTININEQQ
+586 LVWAGTISINDQQ
-599 AFAVTIGQETTFGVY
+599 SFAVSFEEDTVFGAY
-614 SSANGKRYDNG
+614 SSANGKRYANG
-625 YTDVRSGSSYGR
+625 YTDVASGDSFAR
-637 SGVKA
+637 AGVQNPLA
-642 PKPGS
+642 GS
-647 GDGGIRGIGGV
+647 GDGGAGGA
-658 KGNKHKETTRERVT
+658 GGEQGRRREIEWE
-672 DENGNQYWEY
+672 DEEGKIHTSWKIYS
-682 VEVTV
+682 
-687 IDNYPGKASPP
+687 YPGTGTNGKA
-698 STGVPGCVVVY
+698 GAQGCVVVY
-709 WDK
+709 YDK

>member
-1 MIKSGQAYH
+1 MIKSGQAYR

-19 VLLRAVIDI
+19 ILLRAVIDI

-35 QAGGT
+35 GVGET
-40 SGQIPWSN
+40 SGQILWSK
-48 LEQIHDKVF
+48 LEQLHDKVF
-57 DNPTKYATLER
+57 GNPTKYATLER
-68 DRWALDGTWDL
+68 DRWALDGTWDIF
-79 LPDDPTQTVG
+79 PDDPTQAVG

-98 SGADGTFATPPW
+98 SGADGTFSTPPW
-110 VELRF
+110 VELQF

-125 VYFPGNAYDGVPE
+125 VYFPGNDYDGFPE

-149 AYHTQ
+149 AYHTR

-170 VNNPDALRVTVTK
+170 VNNPDAIRVTVTK

-193 VEIVPGVYENWDGG
+193 VEIVPGVYEGWDGG

-217 GNVAATALPYGTCT
+217 GNIAATALPYGTCT

-246 NGIFQSIEERQG
+246 NGLFQSIEERQG

-297 WTLVDIIGLL
+297 WNLVDIIGLL

-329 AAQLGVNFKSRWHVD
+329 AAQLGVNFQDRWHVD
-344 PNYTALPVTVRVAED
+344 PNYTALPVTVRTADD
-359 LQGKKCGDILRWVC
+359 LQGKSCGDILRWVC

-380 RSDASTG
+380 RADASTG

-406 NSYPT
+406 NGYPV
-411 MKANG
+411 MRANG

-425 NDGADTK
+425 NDGAGTK

-454 TEAQALAAARLIL
+454 TQAQALAAARLIL
-467 STYGGNVLD
+467 ATYGGNVLD

-509 FQFSGG
+509 FQFSNG

-529 SFLFTERTVIT
+529 SFLYQGREVIT
-540 QPGTWKA
+540 SPGTWKA
-547 PAGKRKL
+547 PAGKKSLRVIL
-554 YIICVGHGGD
+554 VGKGGD
-564 GTPGTNG
+564 GTRGQDG
-571 TWDEAGADGVDGSGG
+571 TWDAAGADGVDGLGG
-586 LVWAGTININEQQ
+586 LVWTATININD
-599 AFAVTIGQETTFGVY
+599 GQEFPVAFGEDTTFGAY
-614 SSANGKRYDNG
+614 SSANGKRYENG
-625 YTDVRSGSSYGR
+625 YTDVASGDSFAR
-637 SGVKA
+637 TGVA
-642 PKPGS
+642 KPRAGT
-647 GDGGIRGIGGV
+647 GDGGAGGKGGEQGRRKKVKWTDESGASHSYWKIYSYPGIGADGAM
-658 KGNKHKETTRERVT
+658 G
-672 DENGNQYWEY
+672 
-682 VEVTV
+682 
-687 IDNYPGKASPP
+687 AS
-698 STGVPGCVVVY
+698 GCVVVY
-709 WDK
+709 WDKEGT